1 MNFTDKMKGIGKL
14 STSSPKR
21 KPDELKVTN
30 GLAVTPSQMMKLAR
44 QGVPI
49 TAQNEQNFY
58 DGDTN
63 ASWSIAPEKLRG
75 VDPAD
80 LWTASMT
87 ARKKI
92 RSATRKNESDN

>member
-1 MNFTDKMKGIGKL
+1 MDFISKL
-14 STSSPKR
+14 NGSGLICSSKPR
-21 KPDELKVTN
+21 RRPDELKVTN
-30 GLAVTPSQMMKLAR
+30 GLAVTPSQMMKMAR
-44 QGVPI
+44 QGVPV

-63 ASWSIAPEKLRG
+63 VSWSIAPEKLRG

-80 LWTASMT
+80 LWTQSMT

-92 RSATRKNESDN
+92 RSAQRKNESEK